1 MATFLIDQIG
11 DDSVPVGISSVVH
24 HVAGEPGMV
33 ENVFARKSQLRIG
46 LQHVDYQIP
55 HAVADVV
62 PVRRREVEE
71 TIQDGI
77 EQLLLLVVR

>member
-1 MATFLIDQIG
+1 
-11 DDSVPVGISSVVH
+11 
-24 HVAGEPGMV
+24 MV
-33 ENVFARKSQLRIG
+33 ENVFAGKSQLRIG

-62 PVRRREVEE
+62 PVRRREVKE

-77 EQLLLLVVR
+77 EQLLLLIVR